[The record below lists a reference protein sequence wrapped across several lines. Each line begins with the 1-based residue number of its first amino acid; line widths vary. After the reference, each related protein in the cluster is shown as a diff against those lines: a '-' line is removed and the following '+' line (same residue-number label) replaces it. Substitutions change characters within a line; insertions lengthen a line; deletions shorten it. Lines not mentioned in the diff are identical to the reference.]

1 MLPNKSTNN
10 INNSTMLDTGSSSG
24 PQPLLSTSVQPPSN
38 FTTNN
43 ANKQRRPKMESSNP
57 NKPSHNSNKSGSHQG
72 GGHHQ
77 PHHHQLHQ
85 TDSKLYTMSNIEL
98 KDPLEITLEEAF
110 IKLKGMV
117 CPSDLQQKPDSILFN
132 EMSNYSNREHSN
144 LASSSIGYLTYV
156 FFKLHYRI
164 KIAL

>member
-1 MLPNKSTNN
+1 MLPTKSTNN

-57 NKPSHNSNKSGSHQG
+57 NKPSHNSNKSGSLQG

-77 PHHHQLHQ
+77 GRQLQALLPERGTLPVQTPRPHLGQLTQRQTLVQADLPHRQSRFTLSLQQQPHQ
-85 TDSKLYTMSNIEL
+85 TRSKPLPR
-98 KDPLEITLEEAF
+98 KDPEDFYDFAR
-110 IKLKGMV
+110 K
-117 CPSDLQQKPDSILFN
+117 
-132 EMSNYSNREHSN
+132 
-144 LASSSIGYLTYV
+144 
-156 FFKLHYRI
+156 
-164 KIAL
+164 